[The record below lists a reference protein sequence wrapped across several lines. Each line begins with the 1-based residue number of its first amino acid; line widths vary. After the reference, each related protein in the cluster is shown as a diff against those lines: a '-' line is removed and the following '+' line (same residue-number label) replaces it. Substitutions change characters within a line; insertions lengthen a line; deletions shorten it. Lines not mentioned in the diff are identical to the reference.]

1 MPAFETDND
10 RAADNYEMLLK
21 IATMI
26 NRGLV
31 QPHLLRGPC
40 SLLVPPGARK
50 EKIS

>member
-1 MPAFETDND
+1 VPAFETDND

-26 NRGLV
+26 NR